1 MSEFQPL
8 TIKRTFA
15 ASPQAVWNAWTKPEQ
30 FKQWFMPAPFSV
42 PNCDL
47 DVRTSGAIK
56 VDTQSPEGDIMPLTG
71 EYTLVDEPNKLV
83 MTNSPLDADGNKLF
97 TVQQTV
103 EITAEGDQTVLTV
116 TSVVLEAGENAKQ
129 YLDGMEP
136 GLNQAL
142 DQMNTMLAA

>member
-1 MSEFQPL
+1 
-8 TIKRTFA
+8 
-15 ASPQAVWNAWTKPEQ
+15 
-30 FKQWFMPAPFSV
+30 
-42 PNCDL
+42 
-47 DVRTSGAIK
+47 
-56 VDTQSPEGDIMPLTG
+56 MPLTG

-116 TSVVLEAGENAKQ
+116 TSEVLEAGENAKQ